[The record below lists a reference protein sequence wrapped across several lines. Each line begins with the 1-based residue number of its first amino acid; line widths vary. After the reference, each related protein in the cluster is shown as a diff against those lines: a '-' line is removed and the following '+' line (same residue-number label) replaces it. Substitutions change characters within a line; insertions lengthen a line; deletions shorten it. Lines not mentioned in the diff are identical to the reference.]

1 MKPEQTTD
9 AAVIPADKT
18 QGGEADKEKASVT
31 EGATTTEPPT
41 AEAADAKTA
50 TAAANHKTQP
60 VRRWWPAVLV
70 LMIAGL
76 AVWLSPQWLPLL
88 SPQRA
93 EQVLSPSPQRHTVKA
108 PEAAPAPSEEAPEAP
123 AATVVDTATKQQEA
137 TTAIEPVREQAATT
151 VAATADKPSPS
162 AASAVVGTAPDDQY
176 AEQLQLA
183 KASRLALQEQ
193 LDSLQAQ
200 LTATKAQLRQSQQQR
215 QTMEQQQHQL
225 WQSQQAR
232 QLARLDSRDLAVMA
246 AAWEELAANPLL
258 SEAQRAKAAAQ
269 AQAAFTLEQQRQ
281 QWLHRLASI
290 VQSLHVPP
298 RANLVP
304 QTYWWQRWLA
314 RQVNIHHS
322 MSHDEQQKQLLQQ
335 RLRDI
340 MLTLQQTTWPE
351 DAQWHPVWQ
360 QLQQRMLHENL
371 PESFAQAHQ
380 QMQQLKTIARTW
392 QEARL

>member
-1 MKPEQTTD
+1 M
-9 AAVIPADKT
+9 
-18 QGGEADKEKASVT
+18 
-31 EGATTTEPPT
+31 
-41 AEAADAKTA
+41 
-50 TAAANHKTQP
+50 
-60 VRRWWPAVLV
+60 
-70 LMIAGL
+70 
-76 AVWLSPQWLPLL
+76 
-88 SPQRA
+88 
-93 EQVLSPSPQRHTVKA
+93 
-108 PEAAPAPSEEAPEAP
+108 
-123 AATVVDTATKQQEA
+123 VDTTAKQQEA
-137 TTAIEPVREQAATT
+137 SAVIKPVREKAATT
-151 VAATADKPSPS
+151 IAATADNPPPS
-162 AASAVVGTAPDDQY
+162 AASAVVTTAPGDQY

-183 KASRLALQEQ
+183 RTARLALQSQ
-193 LDSLQAQ
+193 LDTLQSQ

-215 QTMEQQQHQL
+215 QTLEQQQRQL

-258 SEAQRAKAAAQ
+258 SEARRTVAAAQ
-269 AQAAFTLEQQRQ
+269 AKAASALEQQRQ

-290 VQSLHVPP
+290 VQSLHVPQH
-298 RANLVP
+298 ANLVP

-314 RQVNIHHS
+314 RQVNIHQS

-335 RLRDI
+335 HLRDI
-340 MLTLQQTTWPE
+340 MLALQQTTWPE